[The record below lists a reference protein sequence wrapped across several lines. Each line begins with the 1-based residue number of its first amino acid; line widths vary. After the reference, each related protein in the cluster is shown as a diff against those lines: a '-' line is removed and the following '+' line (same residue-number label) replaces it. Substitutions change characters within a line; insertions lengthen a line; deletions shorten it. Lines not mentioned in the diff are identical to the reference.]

1 MHNKIDIF
9 LFLWRRL
16 CPLNS
21 AWSRTHFYVMFFSL
35 GDRRE
40 GQTVLSEM
48 IWQEEMFSSFKKYWR
63 LLIVE
68 LIKLLLSRSQS
79 ASAMIH
85 PSICLILAMNPGCLV
100 YLLVRNIQRNIWS
113 SHLFSLSV
121 GETLFMAG
129 ILCKDSSCC
138 RCWQIWLSHTC
149 QDAKQSQGTARTR
162 LRVYERRRGR
172 SEVILSRLSN
182 TTCWWKK
189 KLQSNK
195 NHIWHFEKCL
205 LRIRGDRGGKSVRK
219 QWLINIFRVI
229 NRLQQGFPND
239 VSVAGYLIC
248 LIWFVQY
255 IFTSWGALVAEGLNH
270 RPRHP
275 PFAPAL
281 STLHSCRPSTSKTPP
296 TTSALQPFWDI
307 WSDKPK

>member
-1 MHNKIDIF
+1 M
-9 LFLWRRL
+9 L
-16 CPLNS
+16 PLLTDLTV
-21 AWSRTHFYVMFFSL
+21 TH
-35 GDRRE
+35 
-40 GQTVLSEM
+40 
-48 IWQEEMFSSFKKYWR
+48 
-63 LLIVE
+63 
-68 LIKLLLSRSQS
+68 LSRCQ
-79 ASAMIH
+79 AVTRDGENT
-85 PSICLILAMNPGCLV
+85 LAECTNAGGGDLKWFCLV
-100 YLLVRNIQRNIWS
+100 CQIQLVDGKRS
-113 SHLFSLSV
+113 SN
-121 GETLFMAG
+121 
-129 ILCKDSSCC
+129 
-138 RCWQIWLSHTC
+138 QIKIIFDVS
-149 QDAKQSQGTARTR
+149 K
-162 LRVYERRRGR
+162 
-172 SEVILSRLSN
+172 
-182 TTCWWKK
+182 
-189 KLQSNK
+189 
-195 NHIWHFEKCL
+195 KCL